1 MVLLGIGPEGE
12 QANAPSL
19 HFIYLLYLLCWRQ
32 GMEYRYFGSTGMRV
46 SAIGLGCNPFGNE
59 VDAAGAARI
68 VNQALDLGVTYFDT
82 ADSYF
87 EGLSEEYLGQA
98 LKGQ

>member
-1 MVLLGIGPEGE
+1 
-12 QANAPSL
+12 
-19 HFIYLLYLLCWRQ
+19 
-32 GMEYRYFGSTGMRV
+32 MEYRRMGNSGLRV

-68 VNQALDLGVTYFDT
+68 VGRALDLGVTYFDT

-87 EGLSEEYLGQA
+87 EGRS
-98 LKGQ
+98 